1 MTFCALLRDNGIFMF
16 VTNVEDFGHLVIS
29 STFDTNRLNPDFYE
43 IYSNQ
48 KDWQKRY
55 IHEDYSNI
63 LKAETQVEQPCP
75 DVFWFPVVTPAF
87 CTQLIE
93 IMENHGEWSEGKN
106 KDPRLAGGYE
116 NVPTRDIHMSQ
127 VGFEQH
133 WLYFLREYIRPVQ
146 EKLFVGYHHDPPKA
160 IMNFVVRYHPNEQPS
175 LRPHH
180 DASTYTVN
188 IALNS
193 PHIDYEGGGCRFVRY
208 NCSVTNPRLGWTF
221 LHPGRLTHFHEGLR
235 VTKGVRY
242 ILVSF
247 VDP

>member
-1 MTFCALLRDNGIFMF
+1 MICMMGVWNVPFISEVYLMNGSLLKGRESNEIEETFSPQFYSNKYPDLDSDMTFCALLRDNGIFMF

-116 NVPTRDIHMSQ
+116 NVPTR
-127 VGFEQH
+127 
-133 WLYFLREYIRPVQ
+133 
-146 EKLFVGYHHDPPKA
+146 
-160 IMNFVVRYHPNEQPS
+160 
-175 LRPHH
+175 
-180 DASTYTVN
+180 
-188 IALNS
+188 
-193 PHIDYEGGGCRFVRY
+193 
-208 NCSVTNPRLGWTF
+208 
-221 LHPGRLTHFHEGLR
+221 
-235 VTKGVRY
+235 
-242 ILVSF
+242 
-247 VDP
+247 